1 MGRHKKPIEQHKIDG
16 TFRADIHNNRTE
28 LAIVRH
34 LEVPNEILPPDN
46 IIDNDLIEHYKHH
59 IQLLIR
65 LNILTYSDFPEINMM
80 YESLQ
85 EYRRLYAELQ
95 KVDLIKEIGKYE
107 VLSNRLLK
115 FGQRFSNLAIKYCI
129 SPVARNK
136 LTLENLQISKEV
148 NEQKSLAVKLINKK
162 KA

>member
-1 MGRHKKPIEQHKIDG
+1 MGRHKKPVELHKLDG
-16 TFRADIHNNRTE
+16 TYRSDRHENQTE
-28 LAIVRH
+28 LSIVQH

-46 IIDNDLIEHYKHH
+46 ITDNALIEHYKHH
-59 IQLLIR
+59 VQLLIR

-80 YESLQ
+80 YEALQ
-85 EYRRLYAELQ
+85 EYRRLYVELQ
-95 KVDLIKEIGKYE
+95 KIDLTKDIEKYE
-107 VLSNRLLK
+107 ILSSRLLK

-136 LTLENLQISKEV
+136 LTLETLQINKEV
-148 NEQKSLAVKLINKK
+148 EEQKSIIAKLIDKK